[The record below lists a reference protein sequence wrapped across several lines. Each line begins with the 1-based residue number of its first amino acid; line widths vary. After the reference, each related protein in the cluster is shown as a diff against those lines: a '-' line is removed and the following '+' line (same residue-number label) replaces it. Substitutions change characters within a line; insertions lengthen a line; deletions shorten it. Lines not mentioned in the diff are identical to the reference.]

1 MLLAVTLDPIGRA
14 RMALLGALLLAAS
27 PGDAR
32 ALDNPFPEDSAIVSP
47 GVKLGYTFGEE
58 GGFTFGIELSVLV
71 RTGPSLSVV
80 LAHGP
85 VLDLSWTWDGIFVLH
100 AGYELASVVLGVEAG
115 PSLVVG
121 RGGTR
126 FGFGVTPW
134 LGGIV
139 VAPYYGHTFVVGAEP
154 LDELGSYLKLPI
166 CTGPDCGS
174 SGGTGFDFDDD

>member
-1 MLLAVTLDPIGRA
+1 MPASRVPFAASLVAVV
-14 RMALLGALLLAAS
+14 LAAA
-27 PGDAR
+27 PAPAR
-32 ALDNPFPEDSAIVSP
+32 ALDNPFPDSAIVSP

-58 GGFTFGIELSVLV
+58 GGFTFGVELSVLV

-121 RGGTR
+121 RGATR

-139 VAPYYGHTFVVGAEP
+139 VAPYYGHTFVVGGEAV
-154 LDELGSYLKLPI
+154 DELGAYFKLPI
-166 CTGPDCGS
+166 CTGCSS
-174 SGGTGFDFDDD
+174 SGGTSFDFDDD